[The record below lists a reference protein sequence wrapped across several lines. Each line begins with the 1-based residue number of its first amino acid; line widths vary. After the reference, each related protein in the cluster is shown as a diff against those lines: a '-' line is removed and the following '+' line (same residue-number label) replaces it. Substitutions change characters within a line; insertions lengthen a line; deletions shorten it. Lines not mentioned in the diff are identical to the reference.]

1 MKDASPAFL
10 DDDGPS
16 SDLPIPPHRNRSLP
30 EVLASLSDDELAA
43 WPGALAD
50 QERTRRKSYK

>member
-30 EVLASLSDDELAA
+30 EV
-43 WPGALAD
+43 G
-50 QERTRRKSYK
+50 